1 MSFLGFYSEK
11 EVEEIKNKLNKDY
24 KTLRACKEVEIN
36 SLNLEKENLLA
47 EIEEINEE
55 HSKIIEDL
63 EKQVKELK
71 KQVFILKNLLHCDAD
86 KEINRLERIAKRT
99 KKIRVKKKCE
109 SSILDYK
116 MRKMAYGQ

>member
-24 KTLRACKEVEIN
+24 KTLRTCKEVEIN

-55 HSKIIEDL
+55 YSKIIEKL
-63 EKQVKELK
+63 EKQI
-71 KQVFILKNLLHCDAD
+71 FILKNLLYCDAD
-86 KEINRLERIAKRT
+86 KEISRLERIIKRT
-99 KKIRVKKKCE
+99 KKIRVKKKNE
-109 SSILDYK
+109 SRILDYK
-116 MRKMAYGQ
+116 IRKDVYGQ